1 MDFFYTA
8 DGEAPFAEEIREI
21 ADRHESLHAHLI
33 DTSIEGRLTSER
45 VLAATAGDRRKLS
58 VFMCGPRA
66 MVRSFESQLRLAGV
80 RSRHIHREHFD
91 WR

>member
-21 ADRHESLHAHLI
+21 ADRHESLHVHLI
-33 DTSIEGRLTSER
+33 DTAGEGRLTSER
-45 VLAATAGDRRKLS
+45 VLAVAGGDPRELS
-58 VFMCGPRA
+58 VFMRGPRP
-66 MVRSFESQLRLAGV
+66 MVRSFQSQLRLAGV
-80 RSRHIHREHFD
+80 PSRRIHREHFD